1 MNALSTE
8 CVHPTTKQPY
18 VKSYGGGRDNS
29 PEGLQ
34 VVNPPSPALSS
45 DQLLTFWWQGAFT
58 HGFVSE
64 FQNEEDRKYYLEQ
77 DPAHLAFVASL
88 ADIMQNVRVVDF
100 VPGKF

>member
-1 MNALSTE
+1 MLALATE
-8 CVHPTTKQPY
+8 CVHPRTKQPY

-34 VVNPPSPALSS
+34 VV
-45 DQLLTFWWQGAFT
+45 DQPLPVQYRDIGLTSAVQGAFT

-88 ADIMQNVRVVDF
+88 TDIMQNVRVVDF